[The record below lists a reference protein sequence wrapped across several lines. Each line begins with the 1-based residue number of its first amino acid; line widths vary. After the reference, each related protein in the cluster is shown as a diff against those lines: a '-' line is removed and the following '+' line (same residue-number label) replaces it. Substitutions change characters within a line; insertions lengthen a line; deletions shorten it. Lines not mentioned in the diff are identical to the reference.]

1 MDVLIVFIT
10 IFSGIAIGAVIVILI
25 KNRRKHMTKEHIS
38 DEETQLGIDE
48 QYRRMYGDDLLP
60 KN

>member
-10 IFSGIAIGAVIVILI
+10 ILSGIAIGAVIVVLI
-25 KNRRKHMTKEHIS
+25 KNRRKYMKKEHMS

-48 QYRRMYGDDLLP
+48 QYRRMYGDDLPP
-60 KN
+60 KC

>member
-1 MDVLIVFIT
+1 VDVLIVFIT
-10 IFSGIAIGAVIVILI
+10 IFSGIAIGAVIVVLI

-48 QYRRMYGDDLLP
+48 QYRRVYGDDIPP
-60 KN
+60 KY

>member
-10 IFSGIAIGAVIVILI
+10 IFSGIAIGAVIVVLI
-25 KNRRKHMTKEHIS
+25 KNRRKHMTKEHMS

-48 QYRRMYGDDLLP
+48 QYRRVYGDDLPP
-60 KN
+60 KY

>member
-1 MDVLIVFIT
+1 MDILIVCIS
-10 IFSGIAIGAVIVILI
+10 IFSGIAIGAAIVALI

-38 DEETQLGIDE
+38 DEETQLGMDE
-48 QYRRMYGDDLLP
+48 QYRRMYGDDLPP

>member
-10 IFSGIAIGAVIVILI
+10 IFSGIAIGVVIVVLI

-38 DEETQLGIDE
+38 DEETQLGMDE
-48 QYRRMYGDDLLP
+48 QYRRMYGDDLPP

>member
-10 IFSGIAIGAVIVILI
+10 IFSGIAIGAAIVVLI

-38 DEETQLGIDE
+38 DEETQLGMDE
-48 QYRRMYGDDLLP
+48 QYRRMYGDDLPP
-60 KN
+60 KK